1 MSKVAPFG
9 IPPLIQ
15 LYQINSLTSLI
26 QLMKRF
32 YILFLSA
39 LIFAPSLLFGAT
51 NIDDNHII
59 FTWGYGEVAND
70 ILQVIKDVIS
80 LLQLTNKSK
89 ESFHINIL
97 INSDTLYKN
106 PLLQYNINRT
116 ISKDDNIIYALK
128 NTSSINQAFKNL
140 KQLQE
145 VLLKENIFLNFIDL
159 NSKESLLSF
168 YNQILSNHHLKDY
181 FYIKNNQ
188 FFIKEDIKNKIVFH
202 NINSSSIISNYL
214 SLLND
219 FNTLSKIELINI
231 LESLS
236 LYNLS
241 TLMQDIQKRYLKLEY
256 NLKSFDKDSIF
267 LSNMIM
273 NVRLK

>member
-1 MSKVAPFG
+1 MQKILQIDLEKRKALENLKNLSLLGFG
-9 IPPLIQ
+9 GVMLFNLNKDDLIKDNDIFSMYNMNHFLQ
-15 LYQINSLTSLI
+15 LSLD
-26 QLMKRF
+26 QF
-32 YILFLSA
+32 YIPNAFL
-39 LIFAPSLLFGAT
+39 
-51 NIDDNHII
+51 NILEFLHIKKH
-59 FTWGYGEVAND
+59 TD
-70 ILQVIKDVIS
+70 I
-80 LLQLTNKSK
+80 K
-89 ESFHINIL
+89 ESFYINIL

-116 ISKDDNIIYALK
+116 ISKDNNTIYALE
-128 NTSSINQAFKNL
+128 NLSSINQAFKNL

-145 VLLKENIFLNFIDL
+145 ALLKENIFLNFIDL

-168 YNQILSNHHLKDY
+168 YNQILSNHHLKTY

-214 SLLND
+214 RLLND

-231 LESLS
+231 LEGLS

-241 TLMQDIQKRYLKLEY
+241 TLIQTIQSKNAY
-256 NLKSFDKDSIF
+256 NSKDFKQDSIF
-267 LSNMIM
+267 LSNVIM

>member
-1 MSKVAPFG
+1 MLLNLKEQ
-9 IPPLIQ
+9 PLDFNQ
-15 LYQINSLTSLI
+15 ELTYINTYDKYLNLKLDS
-26 QLMKRF
+26 F
-32 YILFLSA
+32 YI
-39 LIFAPSLLFGAT
+39 PSTLL
-51 NIDDNHII
+51 
-59 FTWGYGEVAND
+59 
-70 ILQVIKDVIS
+70 S
-80 LLQLTNKSK
+80 LLQLTQKSK
-89 ESFHINIL
+89 EAFYINVL
-97 INSDTLYKN
+97 INSDTYYKN
-106 PLLQYNINRT
+106 PLLQYAITQKQEQENAV
-116 ISKDDNIIYALK
+116 YALK
-128 NTSSINQAFKNL
+128 NDENLNTSFTNLNALKLALEEKN
-140 KQLQE
+140 
-145 VLLKENIFLNFIDL
+145 FYLNFIDL

-168 YNQILSNHHLKDY
+168 YNQIISNNHLRNY
-181 FYIKNNQ
+181 FYFKDNQ

-202 NINSSSIISNYL
+202 NINSSSIVSNYL

-256 NLKSFDKDSIF
+256 DSKSFDKDNIF

>member
-1 MSKVAPFG
+1 MPKVAAFG
-9 IPPLIQ
+9 IYLLQ
-15 LYQINSLTSLI
+15 LYQTNSLTSLI

-70 ILQVIKDVIS
+70 ILQVIKDVIF

-159 NSKESLLSF
+159 NNKESLLSF
-168 YNQILSNHHLKDY
+168 YNQILSDHHLKDY

-188 FFIKEDIKNKIVFH
+188 FFTKEDIKNKIVFH

-241 TLMQDIQKRYLKLEY
+241 TLMQDIQKRNLKLEY

>member
-1 MSKVAPFG
+1 M
-9 IPPLIQ
+9 
-15 LYQINSLTSLI
+15 
-26 QLMKRF
+26 
-32 YILFLSA
+32 
-39 LIFAPSLLFGAT
+39 
-51 NIDDNHII
+51 
-59 FTWGYGEVAND
+59 
-70 ILQVIKDVIS
+70 
-80 LLQLTNKSK
+80 
-89 ESFHINIL
+89 
-97 INSDTLYKN
+97 
-106 PLLQYNINRT
+106 QYNINRK

-168 YNQILSNHHLKDY
+168 YNQILSDHYLKDY

-188 FFIKEDIKNKIVFH
+188 FFIKEDIKNKIIFH

-241 TLMQDIQKRYLKLEY
+241 TLMQDIQKRNLKLEY

>member
-1 MSKVAPFG
+1 
-9 IPPLIQ
+9 
-15 LYQINSLTSLI
+15 
-26 QLMKRF
+26 MKRF

-70 ILQVIKDVIS
+70 ILQVIKDVIF

-140 KQLQE
+140 KELQE

-256 NLKSFDKDSIF
+256 NLKSFNKDSIF

>member
-1 MSKVAPFG
+1 MPKVAAFG
-9 IPPLIQ
+9 IYLLQ
-15 LYQINSLTSLI
+15 LYQTNSLTSLI

-39 LIFAPSLLFGAT
+39 LIFTPSLLFGAT

-70 ILQVIKDVIS
+70 ILQVIKDVIF

-106 PLLQYNINRT
+106 PLLQYNINRK

-159 NSKESLLSF
+159 NNKESLLSF

-188 FFIKEDIKNKIVFH
+188 FFIKEDIKNKIIFH

-241 TLMQDIQKRYLKLEY
+241 TLIQDIQKRNLKLEY

>member
-1 MSKVAPFG
+1 M
-9 IPPLIQ
+9 IL
-15 LYQINSLTSLI
+15 
-26 QLMKRF
+26 F
-32 YILFLSA
+32 YI
-39 LIFAPSLLFGAT
+39 PSTLL
-51 NIDDNHII
+51 
-59 FTWGYGEVAND
+59 
-70 ILQVIKDVIS
+70 S
-80 LLQLTNKSK
+80 LLQLTKKSK
-89 ESFHINIL
+89 EAFYINVL
-97 INSDTLYKN
+97 INSNTHYKN
-106 PLLQYNINRT
+106 PLLQYAITQKQEQENIVYA
-116 ISKDDNIIYALK
+116 SKNDANLNALK
-128 NTSSINQAFKNL
+128 LALEEKN
-140 KQLQE
+140 
-145 VLLKENIFLNFIDL
+145 FYLNFIDL

-168 YNQILSNHHLKDY
+168 YNQIISNNHLKDY

-214 SLLND
+214 RLLND

-241 TLMQDIQKRYLKLEY
+241 TLMQTMQNIQSKNEY
-256 NLKSFDKDSIF
+256 NSKDFDKDSIF

>member
-1 MSKVAPFG
+1 NAS
-9 IPPLIQ
+9 
-15 LYQINSLTSLI
+15 
-26 QLMKRF
+26 
-32 YILFLSA
+32 
-39 LIFAPSLLFGAT
+39 FANL
-51 NIDDNHII
+51 N
-59 FTWGYGEVAND
+59 
-70 ILQVIKDVIS
+70 
-80 LLQLTNKSK
+80 
-89 ESFHINIL
+89 
-97 INSDTLYKN
+97 
-106 PLLQYNINRT
+106 
-116 ISKDDNIIYALK
+116 ALK
-128 NTSSINQAFKNL
+128 LALEEKN
-140 KQLQE
+140 
-145 VLLKENIFLNFIDL
+145 FYLNFIDL

-188 FFIKEDIKNKIVFH
+188 FFIKKDIKNKIVFH

-214 SLLND
+214 RLLND

-241 TLMQDIQKRYLKLEY
+241 TLMQTIQSKNEY
-256 NLKSFDKDSIF
+256 NSKDFDKDSIF

>member
-1 MSKVAPFG
+1 M
-9 IPPLIQ
+9 
-15 LYQINSLTSLI
+15 
-26 QLMKRF
+26 
-32 YILFLSA
+32 
-39 LIFAPSLLFGAT
+39 
-51 NIDDNHII
+51 
-59 FTWGYGEVAND
+59 
-70 ILQVIKDVIS
+70 
-80 LLQLTNKSK
+80 
-89 ESFHINIL
+89 
-97 INSDTLYKN
+97 
-106 PLLQYNINRT
+106 QYNINRK
-116 ISKDDNIIYALK
+116 ISKDENIIYALK

-140 KQLQE
+140 KELQE
-145 VLLKENIFLNFIDL
+145 VLSKENIFLNFIDL

-181 FYIKNNQ
+181 SYIKNNQ
-188 FFIKEDIKNKIVFH
+188 FFIKEDIKNKIVF
-202 NINSSSIISNYL
+202 NSINSSSIISNYL

-241 TLMQDIQKRYLKLEY
+241 TLMQDIQKKYLKLEY

>member
-1 MSKVAPFG
+1 M
-9 IPPLIQ
+9 
-15 LYQINSLTSLI
+15 
-26 QLMKRF
+26 
-32 YILFLSA
+32 
-39 LIFAPSLLFGAT
+39 
-51 NIDDNHII
+51 
-59 FTWGYGEVAND
+59 
-70 ILQVIKDVIS
+70 
-80 LLQLTNKSK
+80 
-89 ESFHINIL
+89 
-97 INSDTLYKN
+97 
-106 PLLQYNINRT
+106 QYNINRT

-145 VLLKENIFLNFIDL
+145 VLSKENIFLNFIDL
-159 NSKESLLSF
+159 NNKESLLSF

-181 FYIKNNQ
+181 SYIKNNQ

-241 TLMQDIQKRYLKLEY
+241 TLMQDIQKKYLKLEY

>member
-1 MSKVAPFG
+1 M
-9 IPPLIQ
+9 
-15 LYQINSLTSLI
+15 
-26 QLMKRF
+26 
-32 YILFLSA
+32 
-39 LIFAPSLLFGAT
+39 
-51 NIDDNHII
+51 
-59 FTWGYGEVAND
+59 
-70 ILQVIKDVIS
+70 
-80 LLQLTNKSK
+80 LQLTNKSK

-106 PLLQYNINRT
+106 PLLQYNINRK

-188 FFIKEDIKNKIVFH
+188 FFIKEDIKNKIIFH

-241 TLMQDIQKRYLKLEY
+241 TLIQDIQKRYLKLEY

>member
-1 MSKVAPFG
+1 MQKTLQIDLEKRKALENFKNLALLGLGGTMLLNSKEQ
-9 IPPLIQ
+9 PLDFNQ
-15 LYQINSLTSLI
+15 ELAYINTYDKYLNLI
-26 QLMKRF
+26 KLDSF
-32 YILFLSA
+32 YI
-39 LIFAPSLLFGAT
+39 PSTLL
-51 NIDDNHII
+51 
-59 FTWGYGEVAND
+59 
-70 ILQVIKDVIS
+70 S
-80 LLQLTNKSK
+80 LLQLTQKSK
-89 ESFHINIL
+89 EAFYINVL
-97 INSDTLYKN
+97 INSDTYYKN
-106 PLLQYNINRT
+106 PLLQYAITQKQEQENAV
-116 ISKDDNIIYALK
+116 YALK
-128 NTSSINQAFKNL
+128 NDENLNTSFTNLNALKLALEEKN
-140 KQLQE
+140 
-145 VLLKENIFLNFIDL
+145 FYLNFIDL

-168 YNQILSNHHLKDY
+168 YNQIISNNHLRNY
-181 FYIKNNQ
+181 FYFKDNQ

-202 NINSSSIISNYL
+202 NINSSSIVSNYL

-256 NLKSFDKDSIF
+256 DSKSFDKDNIF

>member
-1 MSKVAPFG
+1 MPKVAAFG
-9 IPPLIQ
+9 IYLLQ
-15 LYQINSLTSLI
+15 LYQTNSLTSSI

-32 YILFLSA
+32 CILFLSA
-39 LIFAPSLLFGAT
+39 LIFVLSLLFGAT

-70 ILQVIKDVIS
+70 ILQVIKDVIF

-116 ISKDDNIIYALK
+116 ISKDENIIYALK

-188 FFIKEDIKNKIVFH
+188 FFIKEDIKNKIIFH